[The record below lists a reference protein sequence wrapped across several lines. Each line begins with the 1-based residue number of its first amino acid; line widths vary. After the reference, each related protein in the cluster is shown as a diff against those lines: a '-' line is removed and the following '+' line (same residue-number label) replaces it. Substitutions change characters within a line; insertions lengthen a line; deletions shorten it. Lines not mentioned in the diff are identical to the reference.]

1 MSLAAD
7 DVTRLLQEWSD
18 GSDDAFERLIPL
30 VYEDLSRIA
39 HRQLRGERPDH
50 TLSTRA
56 LVHESYLN
64 LVGKPGGEWR
74 SRAQF
79 FAVASRAMRRVL
91 IDHARRRKAA
101 RRGGG
106 AVPITWTDGVGS
118 EERDLDQLLSLDE
131 ALSALAER
139 HPRMGRIVECRFFA
153 GMTVEATAEVLH
165 TSPRTVERDWARAKA
180 YLYRELGT
188 CPPASDAQT

>member
-7 DVTRLLQEWSD
+7 DVTGLLQEWSD

-30 VYEDLSRIA
+30 VYDDLSRIA
-39 HRQLRGERPDH
+39 RRQLRGERPDH

-64 LVGKPGGEWR
+64 LVGKPGSEWR
-74 SRAQF
+74 GRAQF

-91 IDHARRRKAA
+91 IDHARGRRAA

-106 AVPITWTDGVGS
+106 VAPVTWTDGVGS
-118 EERDLDQLLSLDE
+118 EERDLDQLLALDE
-131 ALSALAER
+131 ALSALSER

-153 GMTVEATAEVLH
+153 GMTVEATAEVLD
-165 TSPRTVERDWARAKA
+165 TSTRTVERDWSRAKA
-180 YLYRELGT
+180 YLFRELDTAG
-188 CPPASDAQT
+188 PAAG